1 MSRQPALKADARA
14 SPAVAPGWRP
24 ATAEDI
30 ATAAGVSVASV
41 SRVLNNTGRVGA
53 ATRER
58 ILKLAAELHY
68 APNAAARSL
77 ASRRSR
83 TVGAVIPSLENLN
96 FAIGIDRFRK
106 ALREQG
112 YTLLLAS
119 CDYDKDKEEAQIR
132 AMAAHGVDAV
142 MLIGLSHNA
151 QALRFLAARRIPVL
165 LTWSLQPGDRG
176 HPPTGALPGI
186 GFDNFAAAG
195 NAARYLL
202 DLGHERLG
210 VIAGST
216 LDNDRS
222 AARVD
227 AVSAALAQRGL
238 PPPLIESTPA
248 SYRVSE
254 GKAALRRLMQG
265 KGTVAPTAVM
275 CMNDILAYGAL
286 LAASELG
293 LQVPGDISVTGFDDL
308 DFAASI
314 SPALTTVRIP
324 AEAIG
329 DAAAAYLVDTLAG
342 RQPVLPAPL
351 VAELVIRKSTGPPPA
366 ASRDSTPVRTA
377 ARPLR
382 SRSG

>member
-1 MSRQPALKADARA
+1 MKARA
-14 SPAVAPGWRP
+14 PGLPAAAPGSRP

-58 ILKLAAELHY
+58 ILKLAAQLHY
-68 APNAAARSL
+68 TPNAAARSL

-106 ALREQG
+106 VLREQG

-119 CDYDKDKEEAQIR
+119 SDYDIAKEEAQIK

-142 MLIGLSHNA
+142 MLIGSSHNP
-151 QALRFLAARRIPVL
+151 QALGFLAARRIQLL
-165 LTWSLQPGDRG
+165 LTWNCRPGA
-176 HPPTGALPGI
+176 TGAAPCI
-186 GFDNFAAAG
+186 GFDNFAAATD
-195 NAARYLL
+195 AARYLL
-202 DLGHERLG
+202 DLGHRRLG
-210 VIAGST
+210 VIAGGT
-216 LDNDRS
+216 ANNDRS
-222 AARVD
+222 AARLS

-238 PPPLIESTPA
+238 PAPLIETTPA
-248 SYRVSE
+248 SYLVSE
-254 GKAALRRLMQG
+254 GKAALHRLLRNE
-265 KGTVAPTAVM
+265 KGIAPTAVM

-293 LQVPGDISVTGFDDL
+293 LSVPGDVSVTGFDDL
-308 DFAASI
+308 DFAASL
-314 SPALTTVRIP
+314 SPSLTTVRIP

-329 DAAAAYLVDTLAG
+329 QAAAAWLVDSLEG
-342 RQPVLPAPL
+342 RQPALPPPL
-351 VAELVIRKSTGPPPA
+351 AAELVIRNSSGPPPRVPA
-366 ASRDSTPVRTA
+366 QPTPR
-377 ARPLR
+377 
-382 SRSG
+382 

>member
-151 QALRFLAARRIPVL
+151 QALRLPGGAPHPGLADLESAARRSGP
-165 LTWSLQPGDRG
+165 SRKPA
-176 HPPTGALPGI
+176 PC
-186 GFDNFAAAG
+186 
-195 NAARYLL
+195 
-202 DLGHERLG
+202 
-210 VIAGST
+210 
-216 LDNDRS
+216 
-222 AARVD
+222 
-227 AVSAALAQRGL
+227 
-238 PPPLIESTPA
+238 PA
-248 SYRVSE
+248 SVSII
-254 GKAALRRLMQG
+254 LR
-265 KGTVAPTAVM
+265 
-275 CMNDILAYGAL
+275 
-286 LAASELG
+286 
-293 LQVPGDISVTGFDDL
+293 
-308 DFAASI
+308 
-314 SPALTTVRIP
+314 
-324 AEAIG
+324 
-329 DAAAAYLVDTLAG
+329 
-342 RQPVLPAPL
+342 
-351 VAELVIRKSTGPPPA
+351 PPA
-366 ASRDSTPVRTA
+366 TRPGTCSTWAT
-377 ARPLR
+377 
-382 SRSG
+382 SGWV